1 MIASLRGVV
10 ADIAGPEVVVE
21 VQGIGYLLTVP
32 DRSAMRLSVGEEL
45 HLHTAMV
52 VRDDHVAIFGFETR
66 EELGLFALLR
76 SVNGVGP
83 KMALAVLGQ
92 MTPGAIHDAVRS
104 ENDAAFRA
112 VSGVGAKTA
121 KLIVLSLQGAFDHLP
136 RTAGETST
144 TSDVSE
150 VLKASVVQA
159 LVGLGWTE
167 KIARSGVEQV
177 LEAGS
182 GEAVDASTLLRD
194 ALSILGPQTNREP
207 RR

>member
-21 VQGIGYLLTVP
+21 VQGIGYLVTVP
-32 DRSAMRLSVGEEL
+32 DRSALRFSVGEEL

-66 EELGLFALLR
+66 EELGLFGLLR

-92 MTPGAIHDAVRS
+92 MTPGAIHDAVLT

-136 RTAGETST
+136 TTAGEAPVVA
-144 TSDVSE
+144 DISE
-150 VLKASVVQA
+150 VVKASVVQA
-159 LVGLGWTE
+159 LVGLGWSE
-167 KIARSGVEQV
+167 KVARGGVEQV
-177 LEAGS
+177 LEAAS
-182 GEAVDASTLLRD
+182 GEPVDASTLLRE

>member
-21 VQGIGYLLTVP
+21 VQGIGYLVTVP
-32 DRSAMRLSVGEEL
+32 DRSALRFSVGEEL

-66 EELGLFALLR
+66 EELGLFGLLR

-92 MTPGAIHDAVRS
+92 MTPGAIHDAVLT

-136 RTAGETST
+136 TTAGEAPVVA
-144 TSDVSE
+144 DISE
-150 VLKASVVQA
+150 VVKASVVQA
-159 LVGLGWTE
+159 LVGLGWSE
-167 KIARSGVEQV
+167 KIACGGVEQV
-177 LEAGS
+177 LEAAS
-182 GEAVDASTLLRD
+182 GEPVDASTLLRE

>member
-1 MIASLRGVV
+1 VIASLRGVV

-21 VQGIGYLLTVP
+21 VQGIGYLVTVP
-32 DRSAMRLSVGEEL
+32 DRSALRLPVGEEL

-66 EELGLFALLR
+66 EELGLFGLLR

-83 KMALAVLGQ
+83 KMALAVLGH
-92 MTPGAIHDAVRS
+92 MTPGAIHDAVLT

-136 RTAGETST
+136 TTAGEAPVVA
-144 TSDVSE
+144 DISE
-150 VLKASVVQA
+150 VVRASVVQA
-159 LVGLGWTE
+159 LVGLGWSE
-167 KIARSGVEQV
+167 KIARGGVEQV
-177 LEAGS
+177 LEAAS
-182 GEAVDASTLLRD
+182 GEPVDASTLLRE

>member
-21 VQGIGYLLTVP
+21 VQGIGYLVTVP
-32 DRSAMRLSVGEEL
+32 DRSALRFSVGEEL

-66 EELGLFALLR
+66 EELGLFGLLR

-83 KMALAVLGQ
+83 KMALAVLGH
-92 MTPGAIHDAVRS
+92 MTPGAIHDAVLT

-136 RTAGETST
+136 TTAGEAPVVA
-144 TSDVSE
+144 DISE
-150 VLKASVVQA
+150 VLRASVVQA
-159 LVGLGWTE
+159 LVGLGWSE
-167 KIARSGVEQV
+167 KIARGGVEQV
-177 LEAGS
+177 LEAAS
-182 GEAVDASTLLRD
+182 GEPVDASTLLRE

>member
-21 VQGIGYLLTVP
+21 VQGIGYLVTVP
-32 DRSAMRLSVGEEL
+32 DRSALRFSVGEEL

-66 EELGLFALLR
+66 EELGLFGLLR

-83 KMALAVLGQ
+83 KMALAVLGH
-92 MTPGAIHDAVRS
+92 MTPGAIHDAVLT

-136 RTAGETST
+136 TTAGEAPVVA
-144 TSDVSE
+144 DISE
-150 VLKASVVQA
+150 VVKASVVQA
-159 LVGLGWTE
+159 LVGLGWSE
-167 KIARSGVEQV
+167 NIARGGVEQV
-177 LEAGS
+177 LEAAS
-182 GEAVDASTLLRD
+182 GEPVDASTLLRE

>member
-21 VQGIGYLLTVP
+21 VQGIGYLVTVP
-32 DRSAMRLSVGEEL
+32 DRSALRLSVGEEL
-45 HLHTAMV
+45 RIHTAMV

-66 EELGLFALLR
+66 EELGLFGLLR

-92 MTPGAIHDAVRS
+92 MTPGAIHDAVLT

-121 KLIVLSLQGAFDHLP
+121 KLIVLSLQGAFDRLP
-136 RTAGETST
+136 PTAGEAPVVA
-144 TSDVSE
+144 DISE
-150 VLKASVVQA
+150 VVKASVVQA
-159 LVGLGWTE
+159 LVGLGWSE
-167 KIARSGVEQV
+167 KIARGGVEQV
-177 LEAGS
+177 LEAAS
-182 GEAVDASTLLRD
+182 GEPVDASTLLRE

>member
-21 VQGIGYLLTVP
+21 VQGIGYLVTVP

-52 VRDDHVAIFGFETR
+52 VRDDHGAIFGFETR

-83 KMALAVLGQ
+83 KMAPAVLGQ
-92 MTPGAIHDAVRS
+92 MTPGAIHDAVLS

-182 GEAVDASTLLRD
+182 GEPVDASTLLRD

>member
-21 VQGIGYLLTVP
+21 VQGIGYLVTVP
-32 DRSAMRLSVGEEL
+32 DRSALRFSVGEEL

-66 EELGLFALLR
+66 EELGLFGLLR

-92 MTPGAIHDAVRS
+92 MTPGAIHDAVLT

-136 RTAGETST
+136 PTAGEAPVVA
-144 TSDVSE
+144 DISE
-150 VLKASVVQA
+150 VVKASVVQA
-159 LVGLGWTE
+159 LVGLGWSE
-167 KIARSGVEQV
+167 KIARGGVEQV
-177 LEAGS
+177 LEAAS
-182 GEAVDASTLLRD
+182 GEPVDASTLLRE